1 MKLVFLNSQTNTPK
15 EQKVLEDESRI
26 FGDIVQCDVE
36 DGHRR
41 LGYKIL
47 CGHIWSH
54 QHCAGV
60 KHVIQSD
67 DSVIIDTDKMVNIL
81 MSDTETEWENLIAC
95 PTKTHRARVR
105 LTKILAY
112 TGAQGMQICSLHT
125 CLTRGCSFKTELICV
140 IILEHSLQRVYPS
153 VSMLS

>member
-1 MKLVFLNSQTNTPK
+1 MVMVLTIPKNKHLRNRWRYDINWRFGMKLVFLNSQANTPK
-15 EQKVLEDESRI
+15 EQKVLEEESRI
-26 FGDIVQCDVE
+26 FGDIIQCDVE

-47 CGHIWSH
+47 CGHIWSY

-60 KHVIQSD
+60 RHVIQSD

-81 MSDTETEWENLIAC
+81 LQDTETEWENLIAC

-105 LTKILAY
+105 
-112 TGAQGMQICSLHT
+112 QIITFTNINNPH
-125 CLTRGCSFKTELICV
+125 CV
-140 IILEHSLQRVYPS
+140 I
-153 VSMLS
+153 

>member
-1 MKLVFLNSQTNTPK
+1 MILTIPKNIHLRNAWRYDINVRPGMKLVFLNSQTNTPK
-15 EQKVLEDESRI
+15 EQKDLEDESRI

-54 QHCAGV
+54 QHCAGA

-105 LTKILAY
+105 LTIPFAP
-112 TGAQGMQICSLHT
+112 TGA
-125 CLTRGCSFKTELICV
+125 
-140 IILEHSLQRVYPS
+140 LE
-153 VSMLS
+153 M